1 MAFDW
6 ARKWLIG
13 VFLKKAIKRVVLMAA
28 AWASA
33 QKLNEF
39 GVTVE
44 PEALTVGVW
53 TGLEA
58 VRQWLKVKTDWSWL

>member
-6 ARKWLIG
+6 ARKWILG
-13 VFLKKAIKRVVLMAA
+13 VFLKKAIKRGILMVV
-28 AWASA
+28 AWVSA
-33 QKLNEF
+33 QKIAEF
-39 GVTVE
+39 GVTVDQT
-44 PEALTVGVW
+44 ALTAGVW